1 MNRIVNKIVSKYHS
15 RNPVDIAQGM
25 NIKVAYADL
34 GENVHGF
41 YQYYKRGM
49 VIYINDSLDE
59 HMQLQVL
66 RHEIGHAVLY
76 RKTNRIFMERSTFQV
91 PDKYENEADLFA
103 TFLAISDDDVCE
115 YISNGYTVQQ
125 ISNMT
130 GCKEKFIEQ
139 RVREYCINNEVIV

>member
-15 RNPVDIAQGM
+15 RNPVDIAQGT
-25 NIKVAYADL
+25 NIKVVYADL

-66 RHEIGHAVLY
+66 RHEIGHAVLH
-76 RKTNRIFMERSTFQV
+76 RKANRIFMEQATFQV
-91 PDKYENEADLFA
+91 VDRYENEADLFA
-103 TFLAISDDDVCE
+103 TFLAISDDDVQEFIDNE
-115 YISNGYTVQQ
+115 YTIQQ

-130 GCKEKFIEQ
+130 GCKEKFVEQ
-139 RVREYCINNEVIV
+139 RIRTYCVGNRIIM

>member
-1 MNRIVNKIVSKYHS
+1 
-15 RNPVDIAQGM
+15 M
-25 NIKVAYADL
+25 NIKVVYADL

-66 RHEIGHAVLY
+66 RHEIGHAVLH
-76 RKTNRIFMERSTFQV
+76 RKANRIFMEQATFQV
-91 PDKYENEADLFA
+91 VDRYENEADLFA
-103 TFLAISDDDVCE
+103 TFLAISDDDVQEFIDNE
-115 YISNGYTVQQ
+115 YTIQQ

-130 GCKEKFIEQ
+130 GCKEKFVEQ
-139 RVREYCINNEVIV
+139 RIRTYCVGNRIIM

>member
-25 NIKVAYADL
+25 NIKVVYADL

-59 HMQLQVL
+59 PMQLQVL
-66 RHEIGHAVLY
+66 RHEIGHAVLHS
-76 RKTNRIFMERSTFQV
+76 TANRIFMEQATFQV
-91 PDKYENEADLFA
+91 VDRYENEADLFA
-103 TFLAISDDDVCE
+103 TFLAISDDDVQEFIDNE
-115 YISNGYTVQQ
+115 YTIQQ

-130 GCKEKFIEQ
+130 GCKEKFVEQ
-139 RVREYCINNEVIV
+139 RIRTYCVGNRIIM

>member
-15 RNPVDIAQGM
+15 RNPIDIAQGM

-41 YQYYKRGM
+41 YQYYKSGM

-66 RHEIGHAVLY
+66 RHEIGHAVLH
-76 RKTNRIFMERSTFQV
+76 RKTNRSVQ
-91 PDKYENEADLFA
+91 LFKFPINMRMRL
-103 TFLAISDDDVCE
+103 TCLQLSSLFLMMMCANI
-115 YISNGYTVQQ
+115 
-125 ISNMT
+125 
-130 GCKEKFIEQ
+130 
-139 RVREYCINNEVIV
+139 

>member
-15 RNPVDIAQGM
+15 RNPIDIAQGM
-25 NIKVAYADL
+25 NIKIIYTDL
-34 GENVHGF
+34 GETVHGF

-49 VIYINDSLDE
+49 VIYINSSLDE
-59 HMQLQVL
+59 FMQLQVL
-66 RHEIGHAVLY
+66 RHEIGHAVLH

-115 YISNGYTVQQ
+115 YIKIY
-125 ISNMT
+125 
-130 GCKEKFIEQ
+130 
-139 RVREYCINNEVIV
+139 